1 MPTPHLPVELWTQI
15 FEHFQLTSRDIPWHD
30 VKLKLE
36 EDFIKLHMLRNICL
50 VSKSFHRIAWPIL
63 YRVFPFTS
71 GSLEYGKHAT
81 NDGDSRDELYLQ
93 TLHRNPA
100 YADALRFIYLDL
112 SRPDDEY
119 CIYDESAL
127 ATQVR
132 TSHVDGSRYVLQPGS
147 RLKRIQGVE
156 AKQGLYEYFLAVVLL
171 MCRNVQGLHLISPIC
186 EYPVSSRLDHAL
198 SLATLEL
205 PGVCAGPSASTTRQC
220 QIFQNLRKMTVR
232 FEGQCLCAAVSFP
245 CRNHSWLFRILQS
258 GSLETLTL
266 RGMFWYS
273 LENHDNVFFV
283 PTRPLI
289 AIHLMHL
296 TTLRLLEYVAGGALT
311 GNIVGSCPSLTVLE
325 VVWGSQILSGDYSIE
340 TEELIA
346 FDLIAAV
353 IANHAPNLST
363 LVLDDSK
370 LTYFRSS
377 ALPQHTFGRQL
388 CDIEHLRTI
397 RASESAFYTDERD
410 ECILEAL
417 LKIRVF
423 EHHRGRQLVC
433 QMGSSTGLSRWSGA
447 QRETGR

>member
-1 MPTPHLPVELWTQI
+1 
-15 FEHFQLTSRDIPWHD
+15 
-30 VKLKLE
+30 
-36 EDFIKLHMLRNICL
+36 
-50 VSKSFHRIAWPIL
+50 
-63 YRVFPFTS
+63 
-71 GSLEYGKHAT
+71 
-81 NDGDSRDELYLQ
+81 
-93 TLHRNPA
+93 
-100 YADALRFIYLDL
+100 
-112 SRPDDEY
+112 
-119 CIYDESAL
+119 
-127 ATQVR
+127 
-132 TSHVDGSRYVLQPGS
+132 LQPGS

-171 MCRNVQGLHLISPIC
+171 MCRNVQGLHLVSPIC

-205 PGVCAGPSASTTRQC
+205 PSVCTDPFDSKTRQC
-220 QIFQNLRKMTVR
+220 QILRKLRKITVS
-232 FEGQCLCAAVSFP
+232 FEGECVCAAVSFP

-296 TTLRLLEYVAGGALT
+296 TTLRLLEYVAGGALI
-311 GNIVGSCPSLTVLE
+311 GNIVESCPSLTVLE
-325 VVWGSQILSGDYSIE
+325 VVWASQMLSGDYSIE
-340 TEELIA
+340 TQELIA
-346 FDLIAAV
+346 FDLIAAA

-363 LVLDDSK
+363 LILDDRN
-370 LTYFRSS
+370 LTCIRSF

-388 CDIEHLRTI
+388 CDMEHLRTI

-417 LKIRVF
+417 PKRLKSLSIIGVGSLYARWGVRQASQDGRAL
-423 EHHRGRQLVC
+423 RGRQDADLRCLLQNTSLPCLKRVC
-433 QMGSSTGLSRWSGA
+433 VNSHSYIDMAVSAETISDPNIMWFREPRDIYNEDIAKNGWQLCGRAEGDFRRELIRPFANNSNTRGS
-447 QRETGR
+447 